1 MFQEVCVS
9 NLFGLVWFRFLF
21 FVEKG
26 NDEFDGEKKFEFEI
40 VTPER
45 KRGWMFATKT
55 DAERQVKEIF

>member
-1 MFQEVCVS
+1 MSLIC
-9 NLFGLVWFRFLF
+9 LVWFGFCF
-21 FVEKG
+21 YFEKG